1 MINGIGGIQVL
12 FPLLE
17 QVNKGPLPDTDS
29 LPQPLDLGAGMDP
42 VQEPDDWVVVP
53 SSSYSGKHCQG
64 YNQGHLYVH
73 VYRILSLS
81 SPQTVASPVSFNF
94 KSDAICYV
102 MVLGFSLFVLSN

>member
-53 SSSYSGKHCQG
+53 SSSYSGT
-64 YNQGHLYVH
+64 H
-73 VYRILSLS
+73 VKVIIKVIFMYMF
-81 SPQTVASPVSFNF
+81 T
-94 KSDAICYV
+94 
-102 MVLGFSLFVLSN
+102 GF

>member
-53 SSSYSGKHCQG
+53 SSSYSGTHCQG

-102 MVLGFSLFVLSN
+102 MVLGFSLRMR